1 MTAFHSLSMPA
12 PAATALRD
20 ALLADREQALTR
32 LYRRAFPLVRRYMG
46 GHGGTDQDAQD
57 VFQDALVVLYEQAV
71 GGTLVLTAS
80 ASTYLVGI
88 ARNLWHHE
96 QRRRARLPHEALPD
110 DADPLAALAAEE
122 SDDAIEPT
130 FAVLDYVARLGEKCR
145 NVLLAFYYFQQPLTQ
160 IAEANGYRS
169 VRSATVQKF
178 KCLERLRN
186 SVRAAFH
193 SEVLYR

>member
-1 MTAFHSLSMPA
+1 MMMALLPS
-12 PAATALRD
+12 PAAALRD
-20 ALLADREQALTR
+20 ALLTNREQVLTQ
-32 LYRRAFPLVRRYMG
+32 LYRRTFPLVKQHVRHYG
-46 GHGGTDQDAQD
+46 GSGQDAQD
-57 VFQDALVVLYEQAV
+57 VFQDALIILFEQAV

-96 QRRRARLPHEALPD
+96 QRRRARLPHEALPED
-110 DADPLAALAAEE
+110 LEPLATEEAAAEE
-122 SDDAIEPT
+122 PA

-145 NVLLAFYYFQQPLTQ
+145 NVLLSFYYFQQPLTQ
-160 IAEANGYRS
+160 IAKTHGYRS

-186 SVRAAFH
+186 SVRAALQT
-193 SEVLYR
+193 ETIEY